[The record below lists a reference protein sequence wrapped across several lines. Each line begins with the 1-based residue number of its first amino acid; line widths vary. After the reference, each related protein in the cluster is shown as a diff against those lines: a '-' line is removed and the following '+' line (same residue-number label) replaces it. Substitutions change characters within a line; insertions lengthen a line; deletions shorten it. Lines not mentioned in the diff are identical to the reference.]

1 MPNLR
6 DWIEAQLKRGYSR
19 MHIKAVLKKHG
30 YPPKAV
36 AEVDRLG
43 FSNLPKNKIPK
54 GNASLILILLTCLSY
69 FAFIPLLLSES

>member
-1 MPNLR
+1 MR
-6 DWIEAQLKRGYSR
+6 DLKSWIEAQLKRGYTR
-19 MHIKAVLKKHG
+19 NQIKNALIRKG

-36 AEVDRLG
+36 AEVNRIG